1 MTEELIT
8 ATNKDGS
15 VPGADRLLAPGPDK
29 AGDLGKAALLPAP
42 DGMPLLEAG
51 ASRDERKSSLRRI
64 GRGVVDLAY
73 RLMKRT
79 RLTKNGN
86 FGLTWMAL
94 TAILFPRVILISQG
108 ALRAVIMKK

>member
-8 ATNKDGS
+8 ATNKNGEDRS
-15 VPGADRLLAPGPDK
+15 VSNADRLLTPGSDK

-64 GRGVVDLAY
+64 GRGVVDLS
-73 RLMKRT
+73 R
-79 RLTKNGN
+79 
-86 FGLTWMAL
+86 
-94 TAILFPRVILISQG
+94 
-108 ALRAVIMKK
+108 

>member
-8 ATNKDGS
+8 AANKDRS
-15 VPGADRLLAPGPDK
+15 VSNVNRLLTPGSDK

-79 RLTKNGN
+79 RLTKSGS